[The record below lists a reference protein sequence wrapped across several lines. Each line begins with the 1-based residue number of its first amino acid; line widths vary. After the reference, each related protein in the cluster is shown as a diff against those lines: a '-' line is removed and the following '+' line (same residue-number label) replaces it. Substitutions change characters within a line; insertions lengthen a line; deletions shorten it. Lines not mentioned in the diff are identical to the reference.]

1 MRISN
6 FVSPFPTSQALHLVP
21 SSASPPSA
29 PTGVGRSFREVFA
42 ETLGRVAEGERVL
55 ERSLVASMRSR
66 KDDPT
71 HLIALQAAVYRSA
84 REIELLTKV
93 VDKST
98 SAVRQAL
105 QSNQG

>member
-1 MRISN
+1 
-6 FVSPFPTSQALHLVP
+6 
-21 SSASPPSA
+21 
-29 PTGVGRSFREVFA
+29 
-42 ETLGRVAEGERVL
+42 
-55 ERSLVASMRSR
+55 MRSR

>member
-1 MRISN
+1 MAI
-6 FVSPFPTSQALHLVP
+6 A
-21 SSASPPSA
+21 
-29 PTGVGRSFREVFA
+29 
-42 ETLGRVAEGERVL
+42 
-55 ERSLVASMRSR
+55 
-66 KDDPT
+66 
-71 HLIALQAAVYRSA
+71 LIALQAAVYRSA